1 MMPTLTRS
9 IGRAA
14 FALPVIALMALTSCG
29 GDDEAGTTTVVQIQ
43 PQSYNTQ
50 PQVLPSSTAAG
61 GAPAGA
67 PGAVAGIEQV
77 YTVRSNDTL
86 SGIATRYGITIDD
99 VANYNSWSE
108 GTNHVLQP
116 GDEVKI
122 PPQAKIP
129 DEATADTS
137 DGSNSGAEDTM
148 APALSDEKPR
158 CPNGDLQG
166 TYEVQA
172 TDQSRA
178 AVASRLDVT
187 VQELDAANA
196 NTSGYQA
203 FYPGLEILVPCPGDA
218 SAGTA

>member
-1 MMPTLTRS
+1 MPTLTRS

-14 FALPVIALMALTSCG
+14 FVLPVIALVALTSCG
-29 GDDEAGTTTVVQIQ
+29 GDDAAGTTTVVQIQ

-61 GAPAGA
+61 GAPSGE
-67 PGAVAGIEQV
+67 PGAVAGVEQV

-108 GTNHVLQP
+108 GTSHVLQP

-129 DEATADTS
+129 EEATADTS
-137 DGSNSGAEDTM
+137 EGPTR
-148 APALSDEKPR
+148 PAATPWRRR
-158 CPNGDLQG
+158 CR
-166 TYEVQA
+166 TR
-172 TDQSRA
+172 SRA
-178 AVASRLDVT
+178 ARTATSRAPT
-187 VQELDAANA
+187 RSRRPTKSRARPPRPS
-196 NTSGYQA
+196 T
-203 FYPGLEILVPCPGDA
+203 
-218 SAGTA
+218 

>member
-14 FALPVIALMALTSCG
+14 FVLPVIALVALTSCG
-29 GDDEAGTTTVVQIQ
+29 GDDAAGTTTVVQIQ

-61 GAPAGA
+61 GAPAGD
-67 PGAVAGIEQV
+67 PGAVAGVEQV

-108 GTNHVLQP
+108 GTSHVLQP

-129 DEATADTS
+129 EEATADTS
-137 DGSNSGAEDTM
+137 DGSNSASGDTQP
-148 APALSDEKPR
+148 PALSDEKPR
-158 CPNGDLQG
+158 CANGDLQG
-166 TYEVQA
+166 TYEIKE
-172 TDQSRA
+172 TDQVKSK
-178 AVASRLDVT
+178 VAEALNVT

-203 FYPGLEILVPCPGDA
+203 FYPGLEILVPCPEDA
-218 SAGTA
+218 SGST